1 MEPRITPI
9 VAKAVFEWIRPIF
22 LDEIEKRRESKST
35 GEFEKKRDA
44 KSTIAHF
51 ADILVGIGV
60 SVAPIGFAAL
70 MYKSLTD
77 NSTKSNAD
85 KKLMKKLSNLISE
98 DEGFAEFVEERIDD
112 LYEEYKLRTKLSN
125 LDNSDVEKTIQRN
138 IEIIE
143 SLNI

>member
-22 LDEIEKRRESKST
+22 LDEIEK
-35 GEFEKKRDA
+35 KRDA

-51 ADILVGIGV
+51 TDILVGIGV
-60 SVAPIGFAAL
+60 GVAPIGFAAL